1 MSANSADL
9 PDIDKAELRRLQVLD
24 AAAACFRL
32 AGFHAASMASIAKAA
47 GMSVGHIYHYF
58 ANKEAIISAII
69 DREQHKQLQ
78 VIHMLLRAE
87 NTIEA
92 LIEHAEQGLADS
104 LDLSNSALNF
114 EMIAEASRNP
124 KVAEMLQASNR
135 VLHEFGKDIITKAR
149 ADLPALSEEDNNA
162 RCDLIISL
170 FDGLSMRAISN
181 PRLNTQ
187 AVLPALQRTIVQI
200 VRS

>member
-1 MSANSADL
+1 MCAQPL
-9 PDIDKAELRRLQVLD
+9 GIPEIDKAEARRLQVLD
-24 AAAACFRL
+24 AAATCFRV

-58 ANKEAIISAII
+58 ENKEAIISAII
-69 DREQHKQLQ
+69 DREQQKQLQ
-78 VIHMLLRAE
+78 VIHQLLQAD
-87 NTIEA
+87 NTVQA

-149 ADLPALSEEDNNA
+149 SGLPTLSEADNDA

-170 FDGLSMRAISN
+170 FNGLSMRAISN
-181 PRLNTQ
+181 PNINTH